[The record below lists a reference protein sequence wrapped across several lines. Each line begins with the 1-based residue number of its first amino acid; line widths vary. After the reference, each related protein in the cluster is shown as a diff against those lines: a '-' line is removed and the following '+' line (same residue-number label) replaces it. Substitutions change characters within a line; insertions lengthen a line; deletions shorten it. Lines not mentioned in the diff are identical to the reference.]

1 VEGDAQT
8 RANTRMWAR
17 TDLVGAYNN
26 RDLRAAEVI
35 VLLRYRE
42 GLSGRVLELGCGAG
56 RLSGFLAEVAREVHA
71 IDVSPAMVAACRR
84 AYPSVQAEQGDL
96 RDLGGFGDGSF
107 DAVAAGYSVLD
118 VLTDDE
124 RRKAFAELRRIVAS
138 GGLLVFS
145 SHNRDAGPD
154 SPMTQARQSWR
165 EAVKTAMRMPRWLG
179 NRRRL
184 VPLQRE
190 EPGYAVFND
199 SSHDYGALHY
209 YITRNEQEQQLKEAG
224 FSLIECLDL
233 EGQKV
238 SPADTSSSGELH
250 YVAR

>member
-17 TDLVGAYNN
+17 TDLVGAYAN

-35 VLLRYRE
+35 VLLRYRD

-71 IDVSPAMVAACRR
+71 IDVSPTMVAACRQ

-96 RDLGGFGDGSF
+96 RDLGGFGGDSF
-107 DAVAAGYSVLD
+107 DAVVGGYSVLD

-124 RRKAFAELRRIVAS
+124 RRKTLLELRRIVAP

-154 SPMTQARQSWR
+154 SPMAQARQSWR
-165 EAVKTAMRMPRWLG
+165 EAVKTAMRMPRWFG

-184 VPLQRE
+184 VPQQRE

-209 YITRNEQEQQLKEAG
+209 YITRNEQEQQLKDAG

-233 EGQKV
+233 DGQTV
-238 SPADTSSSGELH
+238 GPGDASSSGELH